1 MVPVGIVEAHP
12 YMNPWST
19 AAMAGVPLAAITLFT
34 NSSTSP
40 RLRQEKANSPSVGE
54 RLTLLQARFEALS
67 RVVFRSP
74 HLEKRTSNSIASSCI
89 STSRNGTCF
98 SI

>member
-12 YMNPWST
+12 YINPWST

-40 RLRQEKANSPSVGE
+40 RLRQEKANSPLGGRKANVTTG
-54 RLTLLQARFEALS
+54 
-67 RVVFRSP
+67 
-74 HLEKRTSNSIASSCI
+74 
-89 STSRNGTCF
+89 
-98 SI
+98 